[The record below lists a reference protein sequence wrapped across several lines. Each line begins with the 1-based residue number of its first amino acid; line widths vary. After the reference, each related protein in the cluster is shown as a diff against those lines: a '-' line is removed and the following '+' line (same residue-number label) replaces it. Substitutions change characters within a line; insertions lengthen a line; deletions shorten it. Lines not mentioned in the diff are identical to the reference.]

1 MLITSAEFVTSA
13 ARSEQCPPPG
23 LPEFAFA
30 GRSNVGKSSLLNTL
44 MNRRR
49 LALTSATPGKTRLIN
64 FFRVNRRYLLVD
76 LPGYGYARVS
86 DRERRSW
93 RPMVEGYLAGRET
106 LKAVGLLIDIRRDPG
121 PEEELLL
128 RWVARRGV
136 PAFVVATKVDKIS
149 RNAQETRRSRIA
161 AGLALEPDEV
171 LLFSAK
177 TRLGREDLW
186 HVLTG
191 YAAPED
197 ERA

>member
-1 MLITSAEFVTSA
+1 MLITSAEFVISA
-13 ARSEQCPPPG
+13 ARIGQCPPPE

-76 LPGYGYARVS
+76 LPGYGYARVAAS
-86 DRERRSW
+86 VRRSW
-93 RPMVEGYLAGRET
+93 RPLVEGYLAGRRT
-106 LKAVGLLIDIRRDPG
+106 LRAVALLVDIRRTPG

-128 RWVARRGV
+128 QWLDRRGI
-136 PAFVVATKVDKIS
+136 PAVVVATKADKVS
-149 RNAQETRRSRIA
+149 RRSQDTRRSLIA
-161 AGLALEPDEV
+161 DGLALSPEEV
-171 LLFSAK
+171 ILFSAK
-177 TRLGREDLW
+177 TRQGRLELW
-186 HVLTG
+186 RALTE
-191 YAAPED
+191 YAVPED

>member
-13 ARSEQCPPPG
+13 ARIEQCPPPG

-76 LPGYGYARVS
+76 LPGYGYARVAE
-86 DRERRSW
+86 RERRSW
-93 RPMVEGYLAGRET
+93 RPMVEGYLAGRGT

-128 RWVARRGV
+128 RWVASRGV
-136 PAFVVATKVDKIS
+136 PAFVVATKADKVS

-161 AGLALEPDEV
+161 AGLELDPEEV

-177 TRLGREDLW
+177 TRLGRKELW
-186 HVLTG
+186 HVLAG

>member
-13 ARSEQCPPPG
+13 ARLGQCPPPE

-64 FFRVNRRYLLVD
+64 FFRINRRYLLVD
-76 LPGYGYARVS
+76 LPGYGYARVAES
-86 DRERRSW
+86 ERRSW
-93 RPMVEGYLAGRET
+93 RPMVESYLAGRQT
-106 LKAVGLLIDIRRDPG
+106 LRAVALLVDIRRTPG

-128 RWVARRGV
+128 HWLDRRSI
-136 PAFVVATKVDKIS
+136 PAVVVATKTDKIS
-149 RNAQETRRSRIA
+149 RRAQETRRALIA
-161 AGLALEPDEV
+161 DGLALSPEEV
-171 LLFSAK
+171 ILFSAK
-177 TRLGREDLW
+177 TRQGRQELW
-186 HVLTG
+186 QALTG

>member
-13 ARSEQCPPPG
+13 ALPGQWPPPE

-49 LALTSATPGKTRLIN
+49 LALTSATPGKTRLLN

-86 DRERRSW
+86 ESERRSW
-93 RPMVEGYLAGRET
+93 RPMVEGYLAGRRT
-106 LKAVGLLIDIRRDPG
+106 LRAVAVLIDIRRTPG
-121 PEEELLL
+121 PEEDLLL
-128 RWVARRGV
+128 HWLARRGL
-136 PAFVVATKVDKIS
+136 PALVVATKADKVS
-149 RNAQETRRSRIA
+149 RSSQATRRALIA
-161 AGLALEPDEV
+161 ESLGLSPEAV
-171 LLFSAK
+171 ILFSAK
-177 TRLGREDLW
+177 TRLGRQELW
-186 HVLTG
+186 NALAG